1 MNESPVQNQKCSL
14 VGSGRKVC
22 SDLLSIMISL
32 TSGFAIL
39 NLKSGSERPGD
50 FYKSVEIKCH
60 DQ

>member
-14 VGSGRKVC
+14 IRSGRKVC
-22 SDLLSIMISL
+22 SGLFSIMINL

-39 NLKSGSERPGD
+39 NPKSGSERPGD
-50 FYKSVEIKCH
+50 IYKSVEIKCH